1 MYNFNFQNKLFNLF
15 IFQFNDKMTNEDLNS
30 YKNDINKILSLKLN
44 NISIVYD
51 IRKVKTI
58 DMSCFRS
65 NINTLFEHTNYLKDV
80 IIGCSIIVNNK
91 YINTIK
97 MIFNILPK
105 KICNSFIITKEVDEA
120 FLYLNN
126 LNDNKKFSDIK
137 LEL

>member
-15 IFQFNDKMTNEDLNS
+15 IFQFNDKMTNEDLNN

-44 NISIVYD
+44 NIFIVYD

-58 DMSCFRS
+58 DMNCFVS
-65 NINTLFEHTNYLKDV
+65 NINSLFEFTNLLKG
-80 IIGCSIIVNNK
+80 IIKGCSIIVNNK

-97 MIFNILPK
+97 MIFKILPN
-105 KICNSFIITKEVDEA
+105 KICDSFIITKEAEEA

-126 LNDNKKFSDIK
+126 LHNNNKISNIK